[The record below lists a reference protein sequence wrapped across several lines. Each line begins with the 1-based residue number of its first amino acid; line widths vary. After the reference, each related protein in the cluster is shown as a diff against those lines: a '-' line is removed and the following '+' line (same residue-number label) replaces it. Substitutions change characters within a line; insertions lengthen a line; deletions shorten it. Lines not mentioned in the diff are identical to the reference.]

1 MFERF
6 DSECTASTP
15 SRAPASAVT
24 GGVGAPEASAVNS
37 A

>member
-15 SRAPASAVT
+15 SMPAVQRGAGRGGLPSA
-24 GGVGAPEASAVNS
+24 S
-37 A
+37 